1 MEMKLKEYSSRT
13 VKKIIQYTGS
23 SPKNLFTGLNID
35 EFGLNHV
42 EADEV
47 IFTIYNKIREN
58 GWKGTVVIDVEDTDI
73 YVQAAYVSQKI
84 SG

>member
-1 MEMKLKEYSSRT
+1 MEMKLKEYSSST

-23 SPKNLFTGLNID
+23 SPKNLFTVLNID